1 MRRSGMSQRELKVTL
16 QTREATIIMTG
27 NLTKR
32 IERQHKRQGSSQA
45 DFAGI
50 SQRELKA
57 EVASSTLIV
66 YYEVWESHKENL
78 MVRCFCVV
86 ILRRGVIAFKIF

>member
-1 MRRSGMSQRELKVTL
+1 MLL
-16 QTREATIIMTG
+16 

-32 IERQHKRQGSSQA
+32 IERVAERVVCNVVEKLR
-45 DFAGI
+45 I

-57 EVASSTLIV
+57 TFSIIRIRAAGLK
-66 YYEVWESHKENL
+66 ESHKENL
-78 MVRCFCVV
+78 MVRCFWVV